1 MLVGADK
8 MQRTMQVPSALVVAL
23 NGLIVLFVVSSD
35 IFVRRRSRKRV
46 SMESDMSGGETVH
59 LGQEVLGD

>member
-35 IFVRRRSRKRV
+35 IFVRRRSRNRV
-46 SMESDMSGGETVH
+46 SDRDDDMSGMR
-59 LGQEVLGD
+59 QFS